1 MQGENQADVQLWLNR
16 GLQRVQCGPCV
27 LCFLVGARSCPERGM
42 AGREETLP
50 LHRIPLPAA
59 ALGTRKASDGI
70 QVGSEQRRH
79 GPQKTQL
86 ETKAS

>member
-1 MQGENQADVQLWLNR
+1 MDPACLVS
-16 GLQRVQCGPCV
+16 
-27 LCFLVGARSCPERGM
+27 LVGARSCPERGV
-42 AGREETLP
+42 AGCEETLP

-70 QVGSEQRRH
+70 KVGSEQRRH